1 MIMSYRQKT
10 ITAGVA
16 AGIFIVVLF
25 SHFVSRNITSG
36 DSAYSIHTAMSIIK
50 DGNIDLDEYEEV
62 IKARTNQLY
71 TVKQL
76 NGHYYYAYPVGAP
89 VLSIP
94 IVFLVNEVLPPLL
107 DSFPS
112 VEKYVRNRVNLQS
125 VPIDPESI
133 HSLVEVF
140 IASIWI
146 ALTAICLYFV
156 ALNFVGARIALLVVF
171 IFAFCTG
178 AWSSASRALW
188 PHAPSMFML
197 ALTLLIIIRSDK
209 KPHLIWLSSI
219 PLAFSYIIR
228 PTNIISVI
236 VFTVFVFF
244 RYRKFFLRYFSGL
257 VIPLGMHFIF
267 SYKTYGALISPTYMS
282 QGFTPGPNFAEGL
295 FGVLISPSRGLFIFS
310 PIFLFV
316 FLGVFLKIKKNQ
328 FATYDNYLLAIL
340 FFHWL
345 MIGIFPRWWA
355 GWSFGPR
362 YFSDV
367 IPFLIYFLLPTLKLP
382 KTLKGAK
389 KWAYNSL
396 FACFVI
402 FGFFVHFR
410 GAMHRDVLYWNASPV
425 SIDLALERLWDW
437 KDVQFLR
444 GMFNDH
450 SDFIYRARLD
460 RISMVDEEDLRF
472 KIRVS
477 NTGTY
482 KWKRKTNEVLRVGC
496 RIFKNRDDDASLVRE
511 LREELPKDVIRKG
524 DSFDT
529 IFIIKKEL
537 LDKGRYKIEFDLIR
551 ENKFWF
557 KTIGSESLID
567 HFVIL

>member
-1 MIMSYRQKT
+1 MNMSYRKKT

-16 AGIFIVVLF
+16 GSIFLVVLF
-25 SHFVSRNITSG
+25 SHFLSRNLTSG

-94 IVFLVNEVLPPLL
+94 IVFLVNEFLPPLL

-112 VEKYVRNRVNLQS
+112 IEKYIRNRVNLQS
-125 VPIDPESI
+125 GAIVPESI

-140 IASIWI
+140 IASISI
-146 ALTAICLYFV
+146 ALTAVCLYFV
-156 ALNFVGARIALLVVF
+156 AINFVGARTALLVVF

-188 PHAPSMFML
+188 PHGPSMFML
-197 ALTLLIIIRSDK
+197 ALALLIIIRSDK
-209 KPHLIWLSSI
+209 KPNLIWLASI
-219 PLAFSYIIR
+219 PLALSYIIR
-228 PTNIISVI
+228 PTNIVSVI
-236 VFTVFVFF
+236 AFTILVFF
-244 RYRKFFLRYFSGL
+244 RYRKFFLRYLSGL
-257 VIPLGMHFIF
+257 VIPLGIYFIF
-267 SYKTYGALISPTYMS
+267 SFITYGALISPTYMS
-282 QGFTPGPNFAEGL
+282 QGFLPGSNFAEGL

-310 PIFLFV
+310 PVL
-316 FLGVFLKIKKNQ
+316 KKNQ
-328 FATYDNYLLAIL
+328 FAIHDNYLLGIL

-345 MIGIFPRWWA
+345 MIGTFPRWWA

-367 IPFLIYFLLPTLKLP
+367 IPFLIYFMLPALKLP
-382 KTLKGAK
+382 ITLKGAK
-389 KWAYNSL
+389 YWAYNSL
-396 FACFVI
+396 IAFFVA

-450 SDFIYRARLD
+450 SDFFYRARLD
-460 RISMVDEEDLRF
+460 RISMVDEEDLRYT
-472 KIRVS
+472 IRIS

-482 KWKRKTNEVLRVGC
+482 NLKRRTNEVLRVGC
-496 RIFKNRDDDASLVRE
+496 RVFNNREDDASLVLE

-529 IFIIKKEL
+529 TFIIEKEL
-537 LDKGRYKIEFDLIR
+537 LEKGSYMIEFDLIR
-551 ENKFWF
+551 ENKVWF

-567 HFVIL
+567 NFIIL